1 MPQDSAEGERKM
13 KKSYR
18 DQLMQQIKDVGQEI
32 IDRAEDMVGD
42 GTNLIT
48 SFMISVDFPQGESIP
63 IPIIK
68 WETGVACRKTLEA
81 RRESIKGTTVPPHL
95 DA

>member
-1 MPQDSAEGERKM
+1 M

-18 DQLMQQIKDVGQEI
+18 DQLVQQIKDVGQEI

-63 IPIIK
+63 VPIIK
-68 WETGVACRKTLEA
+68 WETGAVCRKTLEV
-81 RRESIKGTTVPPHL
+81 RRENIKKTTISPHL